1 MFVSSSS
8 LWIHLLILTCILYQ
22 KLHRNFPHGKRG
34 GSCRIDWT
42 GARHLRWNP
51 GRVSR
56 FPERAREEK
65 RRDCRISWTV
75 RCFER
80 HNRCLPDWNDYS
92 SVTVHAVCAASS
104 LRIEAWILRWFT
116 KSGLVCGNWLL
127 DWQANYIKDKYTVY
141 ISPPLWQVGLD
152 LGFWFP
158 SSHRV
163 CLYGKQAA
171 GGVVWFLL

>member
-1 MFVSSSS
+1 MS
-8 LWIHLLILTCILYQ
+8 
-22 KLHRNFPHGKRG
+22 
-34 GSCRIDWT
+34 DWLNRRE
-42 GARHLRWNP
+42 APALKPRP
-51 GRVSR
+51 RVS
-56 FPERAREEK
+56 FPGACERREEK
-65 RRDCRISWTV
+65 RRDCCISWTV

-152 LGFWFP
+152 LDLGFWFP